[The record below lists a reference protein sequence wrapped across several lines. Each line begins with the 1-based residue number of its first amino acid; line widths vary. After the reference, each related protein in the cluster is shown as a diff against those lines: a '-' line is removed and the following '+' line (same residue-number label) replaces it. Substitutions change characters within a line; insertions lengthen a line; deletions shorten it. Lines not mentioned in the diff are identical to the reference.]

1 MKQTH
6 TSKRGMKK
14 HRINTSFKFTKGKE
28 TLW

>member
-6 TSKRGMKK
+6 TSKRGMKN
-14 HRINTSFKFTKGKE
+14 HHINTSFTFTKGKE